1 MRLFILLLFI
11 IPSCI
16 GYSQDLFN
24 YNNSYAYAKNLFD
37 SRKFE
42 AATKELERLVFLDPQ
57 IDSTKILLLRSYRNY
72 DPSNGLLRFDQ
83 LKDST
88 KLLIYGKEHIK
99 LFWKNS
105 DLKKS
110 SEAINYYPLD
120 TNQKIT
126 AEVLQLIYQD
136 KWKSAQKLHEAH
148 ASNEV
153 VQSIPALHNLIKV
166 QSKESF
172 KSPAVA
178 GLFSAIVPGTGK
190 IYAGKW
196 KDGIFSFVFC
206 GVFALQAY
214 RAFHNVGIESP
225 RGWIFA
231 SLGTG
236 FYLGNIYGSYHA
248 AKQKNQLINK
258 KYRDEMDAV
267 LDTVF

>member
-1 MRLFILLLFI
+1 MRIFLFVLF
-11 IPSCI
+11 SLQCCT

-24 YNNSYAYAKNLFD
+24 YSNSFAYARNLFD
-37 SRKFE
+37 SRKYE
-42 AATKELERLVFLDPQ
+42 AAAKEFERIVFLHPQ
-57 IDSTKILLLRSYRNY
+57 ADSSKILLLRSYRNY
-72 DPSNGLLRFDQ
+72 NPVTGLQRFDQ
-83 LKDST
+83 LYDSS
-88 KLLIYGKEHIK
+88 KSLMYGKEYIK
-99 LFWKNS
+99 LLWIKA

-110 SEAINYYPLD
+110 EEAISYYPLD
-120 TNQKIT
+120 TNEKISARILQHVYSGNWKNAKKLYQANATTT
-126 AEVLQLIYQD
+126 ALNSRPVLQNLLMQ
-136 KWKSAQKLHEAH
+136 Q
-148 ASNEV
+148 SN
-153 VQSIPALHNLIKV
+153 
-166 QSKESF
+166 ESF

-178 GLFSAIVPGTGK
+178 GILSSIVPGTGK

-196 KDGIFSFVFC
+196 KDGIFSLVFC
-206 GVFALQAY
+206 GVFAFQAY
-214 RAFHNVGIESP
+214 RAFHISGIESP